1 MISEIERGF
10 NYTLTRDKLAMNLG
24 SPPRKTK
31 NVATPAPTSSATS
44 STTTTNTYPPAP
56 STPPQAPSSYPPRHD
71 SRPSSDIRVASL
83 EQQVA
88 HLTQKGVEAGES
100 FGCYP
105 CLCSSSLCMCICTSP
120 PSLHLSF
127 SSPSHHLLLTK
138 TFHHTADQLANYE
151 EEIRNL
157 KTQANPRV
165 DSPLGIVAPTQQP
178 AQSLSRNSSI
188 TSGKFS
194 FLTRTS
200 SLTTASKPLPKTSAA
215 SKSSPMAPSP
225 SSAALTD
232 LQQALAKE
240 TKARVAAEKKYH
252 ELEQELEDLSAT
264 LFEQA
269 NEMVAKERKE
279 KAKLEERIKV
289 LEERDALSR
298 KRLEM
303 VEGAL
308 GRIERVR
315 KLLGSEG

>member
-31 NVATPAPTSSATS
+31 NVATPAPAPTPSATS
-44 STTTTNTYPPAP
+44 STTTNTYPPAP

-88 HLTQKGVEAGES
+88 HLTQKGVEA
-100 FGCYP
+100 
-105 CLCSSSLCMCICTSP
+105 
-120 PSLHLSF
+120 
-127 SSPSHHLLLTK
+127 
-138 TFHHTADQLANYE
+138 ADQLANYE

-264 LFEQA
+264 FDAINSVWLFPLSANHPAASKRHRTVQLSSAQPKLSPKLSRMPQA
-269 NEMVAKERKE
+269 N
-279 KAKLEERIKV
+279 ITG
-289 LEERDALSR
+289 LSGKHPR
-298 KRLEM
+298 QLPTPPTKTSPL
-303 VEGAL
+303 A
-308 GRIERVR
+308 
-315 KLLGSEG
+315 

>member
-31 NVATPAPTSSATS
+31 NVTTPAPAPTSSATS
-44 STTTTNTYPPAP
+44 STTTTTTNTYPPAP

-88 HLTQKGVEAGES
+88 HLTQKGVEA
-100 FGCYP
+100 
-105 CLCSSSLCMCICTSP
+105 
-120 PSLHLSF
+120 
-127 SSPSHHLLLTK
+127 
-138 TFHHTADQLANYE
+138 ADQLANYE

-200 SLTTASKPLPKTSAA
+200 SLTTASKPLPKTSAT

-289 LEERDALSR
+289 LEERDVLSR

-315 KLLGSEG
+315 KLLGQEG

>member
-24 SPPRKTK
+24 SPPRNTK
-31 NVATPAPTSSATS
+31 NVATPAPAPAPTSSATS

-88 HLTQKGVEAGES
+88 HLTQKGVEA
-100 FGCYP
+100 
-105 CLCSSSLCMCICTSP
+105 
-120 PSLHLSF
+120 
-127 SSPSHHLLLTK
+127 
-138 TFHHTADQLANYE
+138 ADQLANYE

-178 AQSLSRNSSI
+178 VQSLSRNSSI

-200 SLTTASKPLPKTSAA
+200 SLTTTSKPLPKTSAT
-215 SKSSPMAPSP
+215 SKSSPMAPAP
-225 SSAALTD
+225 SSAVLTD

-315 KLLGSEG
+315 KLLGQEG

>member
-31 NVATPAPTSSATS
+31 NVTTPAPAPAPTSSATS
-44 STTTTNTYPPAP
+44 STTTTNTFPPAP

-88 HLTQKGVEAGES
+88 HLTQKGVEA
-100 FGCYP
+100 
-105 CLCSSSLCMCICTSP
+105 
-120 PSLHLSF
+120 
-127 SSPSHHLLLTK
+127 
-138 TFHHTADQLANYE
+138 ADQLANYE

-194 FLTRTS
+194 FLARTS
-200 SLTTASKPLPKTSAA
+200 SLTTASKPLPKTPAA
-215 SKSSPMAPSP
+215 AKPSPMAPSP

-240 TKARVAAEKKYH
+240 TKARVAAERKYH

-289 LEERDALSR
+289 LEERDMLSR

>member
-31 NVATPAPTSSATS
+31 NVATPAPAPTSSATS

-71 SRPSSDIRVASL
+71 SRSSSDIRVASL

-88 HLTQKGVEAGES
+88 HLTQKGVEA
-100 FGCYP
+100 
-105 CLCSSSLCMCICTSP
+105 
-120 PSLHLSF
+120 
-127 SSPSHHLLLTK
+127 
-138 TFHHTADQLANYE
+138 ADQLANYE

-200 SLTTASKPLPKTSAA
+200 SLTTASKPLPKTPAA

-225 SSAALTD
+225 SSAVLTD

-240 TKARVAAEKKYH
+240 SKARVAAEKKYH

-269 NEMVAKERKE
+269 NEMQTALLRAKDTMPSSSAQSSSAQAQSNISSQHHWPEWKVPSSVANTPT
-279 KAKLEERIKV
+279 KAPPLP
-289 LEERDALSR
+289 
-298 KRLEM
+298 
-303 VEGAL
+303 G
-308 GRIERVR
+308 
-315 KLLGSEG
+315 

>member
-31 NVATPAPTSSATS
+31 NVATPAPAPTSSATS
-44 STTTTNTYPPAP
+44 STTTSNTYPPVP

-88 HLTQKGVEAGES
+88 HLTQKGVEA
-100 FGCYP
+100 
-105 CLCSSSLCMCICTSP
+105 
-120 PSLHLSF
+120 
-127 SSPSHHLLLTK
+127 
-138 TFHHTADQLANYE
+138 ADQLANYE

-200 SLTTASKPLPKTSAA
+200 SLTTASKPLPKTPAA

-225 SSAALTD
+225 SSAVLTD

-279 KAKLEERIKV
+279 KARLEERIKV
-289 LEERDALSR
+289 LEERDMLSR

-315 KLLGSEG
+315 KLLGQEG

>member
-88 HLTQKGVEAGES
+88 HLTQKGVEA
-100 FGCYP
+100 
-105 CLCSSSLCMCICTSP
+105 
-120 PSLHLSF
+120 
-127 SSPSHHLLLTK
+127 
-138 TFHHTADQLANYE
+138 ADQLANYE

>member
-31 NVATPAPTSSATS
+31 NVATPAPAPTPSATS
-44 STTTTNTYPPAP
+44 STTTNTYPPAP

-88 HLTQKGVEAGES
+88 HLTQKGVEA
-100 FGCYP
+100 
-105 CLCSSSLCMCICTSP
+105 
-120 PSLHLSF
+120 
-127 SSPSHHLLLTK
+127 
-138 TFHHTADQLANYE
+138 
-151 EEIRNL
+151 
-157 KTQANPRV
+157 

-200 SLTTASKPLPKTSAA
+200 SLTTASKPLPKTPAA

-240 TKARVAAEKKYH
+240 SKARVAAEKKYH

-289 LEERDALSR
+289 LEERDMLSR

-308 GRIERVR
+308 GRIER
-315 KLLGSEG
+315 

>member
-31 NVATPAPTSSATS
+31 NVATPAPAPTSSATS
-44 STTTTNTYPPAP
+44 STTTSNTYPPAP

-88 HLTQKGVEAGES
+88 HLTQKGVEA
-100 FGCYP
+100 
-105 CLCSSSLCMCICTSP
+105 
-120 PSLHLSF
+120 
-127 SSPSHHLLLTK
+127 
-138 TFHHTADQLANYE
+138 ADQLANYE

-200 SLTTASKPLPKTSAA
+200 SLTTASKPLPKTSAT

-240 TKARVAAEKKYH
+240 TKARMAAEKKYH

-279 KAKLEERIKV
+279 KARLEERIKV
-289 LEERDALSR
+289 LEERDMLSR

>member
-31 NVATPAPTSSATS
+31 NVATPAPAPAPTSSATS
-44 STTTTNTYPPAP
+44 STTTTTNTYPPAP

-88 HLTQKGVEAGES
+88 HLTQKGVEA
-100 FGCYP
+100 
-105 CLCSSSLCMCICTSP
+105 
-120 PSLHLSF
+120 
-127 SSPSHHLLLTK
+127 
-138 TFHHTADQLANYE
+138 ADQLANYE

-200 SLTTASKPLPKTSAA
+200 SLTTASKPLPKTPAA

-289 LEERDALSR
+289 LEERDVLSR

-315 KLLGSEG
+315 KLLGQEG

>member
-31 NVATPAPTSSATS
+31 NVATPAPAPAPAPTSSATS
-44 STTTTNTYPPAP
+44 STTTTTNTYPPAP

-88 HLTQKGVEAGES
+88 HLTQKGVEA
-100 FGCYP
+100 
-105 CLCSSSLCMCICTSP
+105 
-120 PSLHLSF
+120 
-127 SSPSHHLLLTK
+127 
-138 TFHHTADQLANYE
+138 ADQLANYE

-279 KAKLEERIKV
+279 KARLEERIKV
-289 LEERDALSR
+289 LEERDVLSR

-315 KLLGSEG
+315 KLLGQEG

>member
-31 NVATPAPTSSATS
+31 NVATPAPAPAPSATS
-44 STTTTNTYPPAP
+44 STTTNTYPPAP

-88 HLTQKGVEAGES
+88 HLTQKGVEA
-100 FGCYP
+100 
-105 CLCSSSLCMCICTSP
+105 
-120 PSLHLSF
+120 
-127 SSPSHHLLLTK
+127 
-138 TFHHTADQLANYE
+138 ADQLANYE

-200 SLTTASKPLPKTSAA
+200 SLTTASKPLPKTPAA

-279 KAKLEERIKV
+279 KARLEERIKV
-289 LEERDALSR
+289 LEERDMLSR

>member
-1 MISEIERGF
+1 MS
-10 NYTLTRDKLAMNLG
+10 LLAVILAYALHP
-24 SPPRKTK
+24 SACAYVHLPLPCIFPFPP
-31 NVATPAPTSSATS
+31 
-44 STTTTNTYPPAP
+44 
-56 STPPQAPSSYPPRHD
+56 
-71 SRPSSDIRVASL
+71 
-83 EQQVA
+83 
-88 HLTQKGVEAGES
+88 
-100 FGCYP
+100 
-105 CLCSSSLCMCICTSP
+105 
-120 PSLHLSF
+120 
-127 SSPSHHLLLTK
+127 PSHHLSLTK
-138 TFHHTADQLANYE
+138 AFHHIADQLANYE

-200 SLTTASKPLPKTSAA
+200 SLTTASKPLPKTPAA
-215 SKSSPMAPSP
+215 PKSSPMAPSP

-289 LEERDALSR
+289 LEERDMLSR

>member
-31 NVATPAPTSSATS
+31 NVATPAPAPAPTSSATS

-88 HLTQKGVEAGES
+88 HLTQKGVEA
-100 FGCYP
+100 
-105 CLCSSSLCMCICTSP
+105 
-120 PSLHLSF
+120 
-127 SSPSHHLLLTK
+127 
-138 TFHHTADQLANYE
+138 ADQLANYE

-200 SLTTASKPLPKTSAA
+200 SLTTASKPLPKTSAT

-240 TKARVAAEKKYH
+240 TKARMAAEKKYH

-279 KAKLEERIKV
+279 KARLEERIKV
-289 LEERDALSR
+289 LEERDMLSR

>member
-31 NVATPAPTSSATS
+31 NVTTPAPAPKSSATS
-44 STTTTNTYPPAP
+44 STTTTTTNTYPPAP

-88 HLTQKGVEAGES
+88 HLTQKGVEA
-100 FGCYP
+100 
-105 CLCSSSLCMCICTSP
+105 
-120 PSLHLSF
+120 
-127 SSPSHHLLLTK
+127 
-138 TFHHTADQLANYE
+138 ADQLANYE

-200 SLTTASKPLPKTSAA
+200 SLTTASKPLPKTSAT
-215 SKSSPMAPSP
+215 SKPSPMAPSP

>member
-31 NVATPAPTSSATS
+31 NVATPAPAPTPSATS
-44 STTTTNTYPPAP
+44 STTTNTYPPAP

-88 HLTQKGVEAGES
+88 HLTQKGVQA
-100 FGCYP
+100 
-105 CLCSSSLCMCICTSP
+105 
-120 PSLHLSF
+120 
-127 SSPSHHLLLTK
+127 
-138 TFHHTADQLANYE
+138 ADQLANYE

-200 SLTTASKPLPKTSAA
+200 SLTTASKPLPKTPAA

-315 KLLGSEG
+315 KLLGQEG

>member
-31 NVATPAPTSSATS
+31 NVATPAPAPAPAPTSSATS
-44 STTTTNTYPPAP
+44 STTTTTNTYPPAP

-88 HLTQKGVEAGES
+88 HLTQKGVEA
-100 FGCYP
+100 
-105 CLCSSSLCMCICTSP
+105 
-120 PSLHLSF
+120 
-127 SSPSHHLLLTK
+127 
-138 TFHHTADQLANYE
+138 ADQLANYE

-165 DSPLGIVAPTQQP
+165 DSPLGTVAPTQQP

-200 SLTTASKPLPKTSAA
+200 SLTTASKPLPKTPAT

-298 KRLEM
+298 KSKRHHTVQLSS
-303 VEGAL
+303 AQP
-308 GRIERVR
+308 
-315 KLLGSEG
+315 KLSPKLSRTPQANITGLSGKHPRQLPTPPTKTSPLA

>member
-1 MISEIERGF
+1 
-10 NYTLTRDKLAMNLG
+10 
-24 SPPRKTK
+24 
-31 NVATPAPTSSATS
+31 
-44 STTTTNTYPPAP
+44 
-56 STPPQAPSSYPPRHD
+56 
-71 SRPSSDIRVASL
+71 
-83 EQQVA
+83 
-88 HLTQKGVEAGES
+88 
-100 FGCYP
+100 
-105 CLCSSSLCMCICTSP
+105 
-120 PSLHLSF
+120 
-127 SSPSHHLLLTK
+127 
-138 TFHHTADQLANYE
+138 
-151 EEIRNL
+151 
-157 KTQANPRV
+157 
-165 DSPLGIVAPTQQP
+165 
-178 AQSLSRNSSI
+178 LSRNSSI

-200 SLTTASKPLPKTSAA
+200 SLTTASKPLPKTPAA

-289 LEERDALSR
+289 LEERDVLSR

-315 KLLGSEG
+315 KLLGQEG

>member
-1 MISEIERGF
+1 
-10 NYTLTRDKLAMNLG
+10 
-24 SPPRKTK
+24 
-31 NVATPAPTSSATS
+31 
-44 STTTTNTYPPAP
+44 
-56 STPPQAPSSYPPRHD
+56 
-71 SRPSSDIRVASL
+71 
-83 EQQVA
+83 
-88 HLTQKGVEAGES
+88 
-100 FGCYP
+100 
-105 CLCSSSLCMCICTSP
+105 
-120 PSLHLSF
+120 
-127 SSPSHHLLLTK
+127 
-138 TFHHTADQLANYE
+138 TADQLANYE

-165 DSPLGIVAPTQQP
+165 DSPLGIAAPTQQP

-279 KAKLEERIKV
+279 KARLEERIKV
-289 LEERDALSR
+289 LEERDVLSR

-315 KLLGSEG
+315 KLLGQEG